1 MASVVQK
8 MALCGISS
16 APNIGVAGSSE
27 TWVST
32 YKPGGGGGGG
42 GGVKMQNTVA
52 YIHKEVLWK
61 TLLVAKAA
69 KISPCNYSSNKKKMM
84 FPCDLIQSKE
94 ALVISCCITF
104 SRLSKG
110 LRNSQEYSVFIRNV
124 NPRYQKFDSR
134 TYFIGHK
141 DYINN

>member
-42 GGVKMQNTVA
+42 GGQNA
-52 YIHKEVLWK
+52 EYFRL
-61 TLLVAKAA
+61 
-69 KISPCNYSSNKKKMM
+69 YS
-84 FPCDLIQSKE
+84 QSSSLKN
-94 ALVISCCITF
+94 ITC
-104 SRLSKG
+104 SKG
-110 LRNSQEYSVFIRNV
+110 S
-124 NPRYQKFDSR
+124 
-134 TYFIGHK
+134 
-141 DYINN
+141 